1 MPASSVSERV
11 RTCLEKAAECDRRA
25 LLVSDAAVL
34 GYGAADKASARS
46 SIESLAPA
54 VIVIVSRA

>member
-25 LLVSDAAVL
+25 LLVSDAAAQETYREL
-34 GYGAADKASARS
+34 AGLWRDMARQIKLLHDQVS
-46 SIESLAPA
+46 SL
-54 VIVIVSRA
+54 